1 MEDILV
7 YSSPIFFLA
16 IIFFYMIRNCKF
28 VNIINVYIEKING
41 YKNTFLFVIEWILS
55 TVLILLILRY
65 LSLWWDH
72 KQISLLSLLFVIILG
87 YTFCIYF
94 YCLFNKFKDSI
105 DLQFVLFMIP
115 MGLVFLFLMFP
126 DFVPDEQ
133 SHFQRAYLISG
144 LNFKTITDVYID
156 SDYSIQKI
164 HSYSDIF
171 KHIYININPTFTLHR
186 EAANYNFVVYLI
198 PAFVIGI
205 GRILHLSVYVCYYLG
220 RMANLAF
227 FIYIVWYSIKKTP
240 RCKWLFFVFCFNPMM
255 LQLAASL
262 STDSCILAICIL
274 SIAYFMYLYDK
285 NKIDNK
291 DIIIVCSMIIFVI
304 LVKYV
309 YLPIFGIYFCMI
321 PKLMHL
327 KKKQVKLILGFGF
340 ICVIF
345 LLLSNYL
352 KRDMTTSAAF
362 QEYYT
367 VANVNSSEQIKF
379 LLSGKLNVL
388 RVLYHTL
395 QVHSEFYINSMVT
408 CLGWLTIEIPDFSFH
423 LFYITLLIASLSDSS
438 MFKFKNRIWFI
449 FIIVIDVSLIIIGL
463 HLFWTTVG
471 SFVTAGVQGR
481 YFLPL
486 LLLLGVS
493 ISNNCLKKYNKGI
506 KMFAPLILLVYVPSI
521 CSIVQ
526 YFLNM

>member
-1 MEDILV
+1 
-7 YSSPIFFLA
+7 
-16 IIFFYMIRNCKF
+16 
-28 VNIINVYIEKING
+28 
-41 YKNTFLFVIEWILS
+41 
-55 TVLILLILRY
+55 
-65 LSLWWDH
+65 
-72 KQISLLSLLFVIILG
+72 
-87 YTFCIYF
+87 
-94 YCLFNKFKDSI
+94 
-105 DLQFVLFMIP
+105 
-115 MGLVFLFLMFP
+115 
-126 DFVPDEQ
+126 
-133 SHFQRAYLISG
+133 
-144 LNFKTITDVYID
+144 
-156 SDYSIQKI
+156 
-164 HSYSDIF
+164 
-171 KHIYININPTFTLHR
+171 
-186 EAANYNFVVYLI
+186 
-198 PAFVIGI
+198 
-205 GRILHLSVYVCYYLG
+205 
-220 RMANLAF
+220 MANLAF

-274 SIAYFMYLYDK
+274 SIAYFIYLYDK

-309 YLPIFGIYFCMI
+309 YLPIFGIYFCLI

-340 ICVIF
+340 ICVIL

-352 KRDMTTSAAF
+352 KKDMTTSAAF

-438 MFKFKNRIWFI
+438 MVKFKNRIWFI
-449 FIIVIDVSLIIIGL
+449 LIIIIDVSLIIIGL

-506 KMFAPLILLVYVPSI
+506 KLFAPLILLVYVPSI

>member
-1 MEDILV
+1 
-7 YSSPIFFLA
+7 
-16 IIFFYMIRNCKF
+16 
-28 VNIINVYIEKING
+28 
-41 YKNTFLFVIEWILS
+41 
-55 TVLILLILRY
+55 
-65 LSLWWDH
+65 
-72 KQISLLSLLFVIILG
+72 
-87 YTFCIYF
+87 
-94 YCLFNKFKDSI
+94 
-105 DLQFVLFMIP
+105 
-115 MGLVFLFLMFP
+115 
-126 DFVPDEQ
+126 
-133 SHFQRAYLISG
+133 
-144 LNFKTITDVYID
+144 
-156 SDYSIQKI
+156 
-164 HSYSDIF
+164 
-171 KHIYININPTFTLHR
+171 
-186 EAANYNFVVYLI
+186 
-198 PAFVIGI
+198 
-205 GRILHLSVYVCYYLG
+205 
-220 RMANLAF
+220 MANLAF

-309 YLPIFGIYFCMI
+309 YLPIFGIYFCLI

-327 KKKQVKLILGFGF
+327 KKEQVKLILGFGF
-340 ICVIF
+340 ICVIL

-352 KRDMTTSAAF
+352 KKDMTTSAAF
-362 QEYYT
+362 QEYYA

-438 MFKFKNRIWFI
+438 MVKFKNRIWFI
-449 FIIVIDVSLIIIGL
+449 LIIIIDVSLIIIGL
-463 HLFWTTVG
+463 L
-471 SFVTAGVQGR
+471 
-481 YFLPL
+481 YFGQQWVVL
-486 LLLLGVS
+486 
-493 ISNNCLKKYNKGI
+493 
-506 KMFAPLILLVYVPSI
+506 
-521 CSIVQ
+521 
-526 YFLNM
+526 

>member
-1 MEDILV
+1 MSKRKLNKKGKSLMKV
-7 YSSPIFFLA
+7 
-16 IIFFYMIRNCKF
+16 IIFFIVVIF
-28 VNIINVYIEKING
+28 IVS
-41 YKNTFLFVIEWILS
+41 FL
-55 TVLILLILRY
+55 
-65 LSLWWDH
+65 
-72 KQISLLSLLFVIILG
+72 
-87 YTFCIYF
+87 
-94 YCLFNKFKDSI
+94 N
-105 DLQFVLFMIP
+105 
-115 MGLVFLFLMFP
+115 
-126 DFVPDEQ
+126 
-133 SHFQRAYLISG
+133 
-144 LNFKTITDVYID
+144 
-156 SDYSIQKI
+156 
-164 HSYSDIF
+164 
-171 KHIYININPTFTLHR
+171 
-186 EAANYNFVVYLI
+186 
-198 PAFVIGI
+198 
-205 GRILHLSVYVCYYLG
+205 
-220 RMANLAF
+220 
-227 FIYIVWYSIKKTP
+227 
-240 RCKWLFFVFCFNPMM
+240 
-255 LQLAASL
+255 
-262 STDSCILAICIL
+262 
-274 SIAYFMYLYDK
+274 K

-309 YLPIFGIYFCMI
+309 YLPIFGIYFCLI

-327 KKKQVKLILGFGF
+327 KKEQVKLILGFGF
-340 ICVIF
+340 ICVIL

-352 KRDMTTSAAF
+352 KKDMTTSAAF
-362 QEYYT
+362 QEYYA

-438 MFKFKNRIWFI
+438 MVKFKNRIWFI
-449 FIIVIDVSLIIIGL
+449 LIIIIDVSLIIIGL

-506 KMFAPLILLVYVPSI
+506 KLFAPLILLVYVPSI

>member
-1 MEDILV
+1 
-7 YSSPIFFLA
+7 
-16 IIFFYMIRNCKF
+16 
-28 VNIINVYIEKING
+28 
-41 YKNTFLFVIEWILS
+41 
-55 TVLILLILRY
+55 
-65 LSLWWDH
+65 
-72 KQISLLSLLFVIILG
+72 
-87 YTFCIYF
+87 
-94 YCLFNKFKDSI
+94 
-105 DLQFVLFMIP
+105 
-115 MGLVFLFLMFP
+115 
-126 DFVPDEQ
+126 
-133 SHFQRAYLISG
+133 
-144 LNFKTITDVYID
+144 
-156 SDYSIQKI
+156 
-164 HSYSDIF
+164 
-171 KHIYININPTFTLHR
+171 
-186 EAANYNFVVYLI
+186 
-198 PAFVIGI
+198 
-205 GRILHLSVYVCYYLG
+205 
-220 RMANLAF
+220 
-227 FIYIVWYSIKKTP
+227 
-240 RCKWLFFVFCFNPMM
+240 
-255 LQLAASL
+255 
-262 STDSCILAICIL
+262 
-274 SIAYFMYLYDK
+274 
-285 NKIDNK
+285 
-291 DIIIVCSMIIFVI
+291 MIIFVI

-309 YLPIFGIYFCMI
+309 YLPIFGIYFCLI

-327 KKKQVKLILGFGF
+327 KKEQVKLILGFGF
-340 ICVIF
+340 ICVIL

-352 KRDMTTSAAF
+352 KKDMTTSAAF
-362 QEYYT
+362 QEYYA

-438 MFKFKNRIWFI
+438 MVKFKNRIWFI
-449 FIIVIDVSLIIIGL
+449 LIIIIDVSLIIIGL

-506 KMFAPLILLVYVPSI
+506 KLFAPLILLVYVPSI